1 MLNKI
6 TIDTSSA
13 TVDESLADFMQKV
26 APALNDRDR
35 TAMLVKKA
43 EKAGDW
49 P

>member
-6 TIDTSSA
+6 TIDTSLA

-35 TAMLVKKA
+35 TAMMVKKA
-43 EKAGDW
+43 EKVGYW